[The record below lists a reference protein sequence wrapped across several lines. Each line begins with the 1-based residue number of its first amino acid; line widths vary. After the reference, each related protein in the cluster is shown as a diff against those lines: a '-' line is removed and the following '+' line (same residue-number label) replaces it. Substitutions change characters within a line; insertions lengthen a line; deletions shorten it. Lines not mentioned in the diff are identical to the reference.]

1 MSELEI
7 IIEADV
13 VPRGSV
19 DLQALDAPAGAV
31 GPRVEVDARGRV
43 TYLEPASTPAAAALV
58 PADEVDEEAPTAK
71 PGEIAAAD
79 VAAAAAVAS
88 AAHPEPAAEAAEP
101 AELAAEPAA
110 EPEPVEVASAN
121 AEASDEAPTLGPLDT
136 ATATANLAARTAAL
150 DESRADDLAALSA
163 AAEAPIP
170 PRPASAESEPA
181 PALLGPPHHGEFDT
195 DLDSTSSFF
204 QTAMYLGLLLLMPL
218 GLWLL
223 ALYLTDRLPFQQAKQ
238 VATVTSPTPQA
249 SSSRVPVDVGTV
261 PRESVSPDAQPS
273 ATPEASVEATPDPS
287 PEATPEPTPVEPAPE
302 PSPEATPEPSPEPS
316 PEATP
321 EPSPEATPKATP
333 EPDPAELE
341 AEREAKEQ
349 ARLEELRKLAA
360 ATDVGGGVGNE
371 EDEPGLLERLRDLRE
386 EAESH
391 LEAGDPAAALRVLAA
406 LAQELPEDGHVHF
419 LLGRAH
425 TAAGDGSAAR
435 TSYERSTELTPQ
447 DPRPWNNLALLHLA
461 EGERDEARRTLQQGL
476 RAAPEDPNVLTN
488 LANLD
493 VARRPAQSHALY
505 TKALAKDPNHEP
517 ARLGRAQARER
528 LGDSQGAT
536 SDYERLVAYNGPL
549 APAALDGLGRLA
561 RRAGDPHMAVAFHQ
575 RALAG
580 RDDPGFRANLG
591 IALVE
596 TGQNEAAREQLEA
609 AADARPDQVSTWQA
623 LGVVYARLGE
633 KDRSQLTKAK
643 QAYERAIKLDPEDWR
658 SRFNYALLAERFG
671 KFDVALRHY
680 EIAFHLE
687 PRAWAAAANMA
698 KIYGDTGRG
707 KKALELL
714 DKALEASPQEP
725 ELHIQRGYLLAGE
738 ERTIEARTNLR
749 KFLDLADPND
759 PRREQVRAAL
769 PEHASGS

>member
-1 MSELEI
+1 MLTLEDLYVAPQAKRYSLV
-7 IIEADV
+7 ETEQL
-13 VPRGSV
+13 RG
-19 DLQALDAPAGAV
+19 L
-31 GPRVEVDARGRV
+31 
-43 TYLEPASTPAAAALV
+43 
-58 PADEVDEEAPTAK
+58 
-71 PGEIAAAD
+71 
-79 VAAAAAVAS
+79 
-88 AAHPEPAAEAAEP
+88 
-101 AELAAEPAA
+101 
-110 EPEPVEVASAN
+110 
-121 AEASDEAPTLGPLDT
+121 
-136 ATATANLAARTAAL
+136 
-150 DESRADDLAALSA
+150 LAALA
-163 AAEAPIP
+163 Q
-170 PRPASAESEPA
+170 SAERVPLVRALHERFSMPMEKA
-181 PALLGPPHHGEFDT
+181 RGLHNMAQRYLRQRGEERYRALL
-195 DLDSTSSFF
+195 
-204 QTAMYLGLLLLMPL
+204 Q
-218 GLWLL
+218 
-223 ALYLTDRLPFQQAKQ
+223 
-238 VATVTSPTPQA
+238 
-249 SSSRVPVDVGTV
+249 
-261 PRESVSPDAQPS
+261 REGF
-273 ATPEASVEATPDPS
+273 
-287 PEATPEPTPVEPAPE
+287 PA
-302 PSPEATPEPSPEPS
+302 
-316 PEATP
+316 
-321 EPSPEATPKATP
+321 
-333 EPDPAELE
+333 D
-341 AEREAKEQ
+341 Q
-349 ARLEELRKLAA
+349 
-360 ATDVGGGVGNE
+360 
-371 EDEPGLLERLRDLRE
+371 
-386 EAESH
+386 
-391 LEAGDPAAALRVLAA
+391 LAA

-461 EGERDEARRTLQQGL
+461 EGQRDEARRTLQQGL
-476 RAAPEDPNVLTN
+476 RVAPEDPNVLTN

-493 VARRPAQSHALY
+493 VSRRPAQSHALY
-505 TKALAKDPNHEP
+505 TKALAKDPSHEP

-528 LGDSQGAT
+528 LGDSSGAT

-591 IALVE
+591 IALIE
-596 TGQNEAAREQLEA
+596 TGQLEPALEQLEA
-609 AADARPDQVSTWQA
+609 AADARPDRVSTWQA

-687 PRAWAAAANMA
+687 PRAWSAAANMA
-698 KIYGDTGRG
+698 KIYGETGKT

-714 DKALEASPQEP
+714 DKALAASPDEP

-738 ERTIEARTNLR
+738 ERTIEACTNLR